1 MLILALGIVT
11 RIVLS
16 FLTSTTAL
24 GQQVSQST
32 GLGGHDTVL
41 SFDDGRGSLSRG
53 RCLCDSRRPSNGGGI
68 GPPVVSLDD
77 GLVGGGRAT
86 GGGAL
91 PFVLPLGRQSG
102 RRSVGTNTTTS
113 GAVRQR
119 GGRFLKRTEGE
130 GITEG
135 VSGVGR
141 GRAERA

>member
-16 FLTSTTAL
+16 FFTSTTAL

-41 SFDDGRGSLSRG
+41 SFDNGRGSLSRG
-53 RCLCDSRRPSNGGGI
+53 RWLCRRPSNGGGI
-68 GPPVVSLDD
+68 GPRVVSLDD
-77 GLVGGGRAT
+77 RLVGGGRAT

-102 RRSVGTNTTTS
+102 RRSVGANATTS
-113 GAVRQR
+113 SAVRQR

>member
-1 MLILALGIVT
+1 MLVLALGIVT

-16 FLTSTTAL
+16 FLTSTTAAL
-24 GQQVSQST
+24 GQQVSQPT
-32 GLGGHDTVL
+32 GLGGNDTVL
-41 SFDDGRGSLSRG
+41 SFDNGRGSLG
-53 RCLCDSRRPSNGGGI
+53 GDRRRGGGI
-68 GPPVVSLDD
+68 IGPRVVSLDD

-86 GGGAL
+86 TGPGGAL

-119 GGRFLKRTEGE
+119 GGRLLKRTEGE

>member
-1 MLILALGIVT
+1 MLVLALGIVT

-41 SFDDGRGSLSRG
+41 SFDNGRGSLG
-53 RCLCDSRRPSNGGGI
+53 RCGRDRRRGGGI
-68 GPPVVSLDD
+68 IGPRVVSLDD

-86 GGGAL
+86 GRGGAL
-91 PFVLPLGRQSG
+91 PLVLPLGRQSG

-113 GAVRQR
+113 GAVRQG
-119 GGRFLKRTEGE
+119 GGRLLKRTEGE